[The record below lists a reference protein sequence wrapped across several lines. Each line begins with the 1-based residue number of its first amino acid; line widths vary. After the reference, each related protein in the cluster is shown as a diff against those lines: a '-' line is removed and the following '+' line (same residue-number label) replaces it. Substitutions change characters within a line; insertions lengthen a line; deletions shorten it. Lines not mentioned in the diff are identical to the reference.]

1 MLSIIDIVLLL
12 LWKFMWIIWWVLF
25 MIIIVIIIPSK
36 LISLID
42 KREKRIK
49 RELERWIIRKH
60 KFGENK
66 VWDKNVIIEY
76 EPPKW
81 LSPIEVWYLYDMDV
95 GKADIICLIYKWA
108 VKWIVSLSYESNLLK
123 VTKKGSITDK
133 TIPWYERNF
142 RFNLFENSDTV
153 KITEEVVNENLW
165 YLRNAVKEYCMYKDW
180 VDWDVLHF
188 SFEDMCM
195 TIIPFVKP
203 KKKISYIPFGR
214 IILFL
219 FWIAIMIVWWVYF
232 VSHIMSSIWDGFL
245 MRDLFITLGLC
256 LGWLWWSALSIP
268 VLMDTGDK
276 HVMNLTKKWEE
287 LVSQIY
293 WYKRF
298 LEACEKRQLNELM
311 EKDSLYM
318 NKMIPYAIALWL
330 GEVVLKKIPSDLL
343 DDDRLL
349 DILHMEKI
357 I

>member
-1 MLSIIDIVLLL
+1 MEMIGWFFLISIIVVPISCL
-12 LWKFMWIIWWVLF
+12 
-25 MIIIVIIIPSK
+25 
-36 LISLID
+36 LISLIN
-42 KREKRIK
+42 KHQKRID

-60 KFGENK
+60 KLEENK
-66 VWDKNVIIEY
+66 VWNKNIIIEY

-95 GKADIICLIYKWA
+95 GKADIVCLIYKWA
-108 VKWIVSLSYESNLLK
+108 VKWIVTLSYENNLLK
-123 VTKKGSITDK
+123 ITKKGSIVDK
-133 TIPWYERNF
+133 TIPWYERNL

-153 KITEEVVNENLW
+153 EITEEVVNKNLW

-188 SFEDMCM
+188 SLEDMCM

-214 IILFL
+214 VILFL
-219 FWIAIMIVWWVYF
+219 FWIVIMVVWWVYF
-232 VSHIMSSIWDGFL
+232 VSHIMSSRWDGFL

-256 LGWLWWSALSIP
+256 LGWLWWSALFIP
-268 VLMDTGDK
+268 DLMDTGNK

-293 WYKRF
+293 WYRKF
-298 LEACEKRQLNELM
+298 LEACEEKQLKELV
-311 EKDSLYM
+311 KSDPLYM
-318 NKMIPYAIALWL
+318 DKMIPYAIALWL
-330 GEVVLKKIPSDLL
+330 ENIVLENIPSNLL
-343 DDDRLL
+343 DNDRLL

-357 I
+357 V